1 MSFPLAPGLAM
12 LGGGFSPPNFA
23 DLLVWLEADTNITLV
38 SGLVSN
44 WGNLSSYGASNDA
57 AQVTAARRPGYG
69 TSVINGKPA
78 LQFDGATNSRF
89 LLGSIASTGSGEP
102 QFHNWSIGAVWQQN
116 VGNQQGA
123 VCDVTQGAAP
133 GNTNVGPTLMQNS
146 GNRSHRWGG
155 TDTQFATTTT
165 AARSNF
171 TTDLFTAGPN
181 TIAWTIYE
189 GNVSKAT
196 QTVAIGGTT
205 QPATLYRVGQLFQ
218 DVFKLDGDVAAI
230 FMYKTAIDSV
240 TRAAWQT
247 FWGSKYGV

>member
-1 MSFPLAPGLAM
+1 M
-12 LGGGFSPPNFA
+12 LGGGFSPPNFP
-23 DLLVWLEADTNITLV
+23 DLLVWLEADTNVTLV

-57 AQVTAARRPGYG
+57 AQTTAARRPGYG

-78 LQFDGATNSRF
+78 LQFNGATDSRF

-102 QFHNWSIGAVWQQN
+102 QYHNWSLGAVWQQTAGA
-116 VGNQQGA
+116 GNQQGG
-123 VCDVTQGAAP
+123 VIDVTQGAAP
-133 GNTNVGPTLMQNS
+133 GSTNVGPALAQNS
-146 GNRSHRWGG
+146 GNRTHRWGG
-155 TDTQFATTTT
+155 SDTQFATTTT

-171 TTDLFTAGPN
+171 TTDSFVAGPN
-181 TIAWTIYE
+181 NITWTIYE

-196 QTVAIGGTT
+196 QTVGIGGTT
-205 QPATLYRVGQLFQ
+205 QPATLYRIGQWFQ
-218 DVFKLDGDVAAI
+218 DVFKLNGDVAAV
-230 FMYKTAIDSV
+230 FMYKTAIDSA